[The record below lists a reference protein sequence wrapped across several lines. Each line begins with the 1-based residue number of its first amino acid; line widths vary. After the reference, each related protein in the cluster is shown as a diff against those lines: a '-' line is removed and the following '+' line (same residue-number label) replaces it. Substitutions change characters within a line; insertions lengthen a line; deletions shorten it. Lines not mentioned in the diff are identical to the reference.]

1 MSDIETTF
9 GRLTTEHIG
18 KWAVGGD
25 EINGATRVRS
35 DFPCQLSDRPAEPLG
50 AKARVW
56 GDRMNPD
63 NQGCTLVAVPMLL
76 LFVVLVLAWWT
87 R

>member
-1 MSDIETTF
+1 
-9 GRLTTEHIG
+9 
-18 KWAVGGD
+18 
-25 EINGATRVRS
+25 
-35 DFPCQLSDRPAEPLG
+35 
-50 AKARVW
+50 
-56 GDRMNPD
+56 MNPD